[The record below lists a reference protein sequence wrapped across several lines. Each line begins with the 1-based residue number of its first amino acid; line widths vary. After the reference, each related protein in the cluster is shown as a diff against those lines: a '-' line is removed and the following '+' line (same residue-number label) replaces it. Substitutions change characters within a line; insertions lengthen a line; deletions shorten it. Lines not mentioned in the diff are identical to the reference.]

1 LHPIRARRKA
11 DFAGMPPRDGHP
23 QGPTVETP
31 VLWHL
36 EISHYNEKA
45 RWALDYKGVAHVRR
59 AVTPGLQ
66 GLRARRLRAGRTVPV
81 LEMDGR
87 AIGDSTKIIEEIERR
102 WPEPPLYPAD
112 PEERSRA
119 LDLED
124 YFDEQ
129 CGHDARR
136 VLFNDT
142 LAEPETFLAMFYG
155 ADRRRIG
162 PLETLTPLFSRL
174 VKWRFQIRP
183 ETVEE
188 SREKVLAA
196 FDKVEADV
204 GPSGYLVGESFTVA
218 DLTAA
223 SILGLIVVP
232 PEFPYIKVH
241 PDERTAEFRRF
252 RDSLKDRPGFRWV
265 EDMYARHRGTSAEH
279 DARHFERDVRG
290 ERRAGPPTLR

>member
-1 LHPIRARRKA
+1 VI
-11 DFAGMPPRDGHP
+11 PPRHGHL
-23 QGPTVETP
+23 QGPAVETP

-45 RWALDYKGVAHVRR
+45 RWALDYKGVAHERR

-66 GLRARRLRAGRTVPV
+66 QLTARRLRAGRTVPI
-81 LEMDGR
+81 LETDGR
-87 AIGDSTKIIEEIERR
+87 AIGDSTRIIEEIERR

-112 PEERSRA
+112 PGERRRA
-119 LDLED
+119 LDLEE

-136 VLFNDT
+136 VLFGDNLTD
-142 LAEPETFLAMFYG
+142 PETFLAMFAG
-155 ADRRRIG
+155 ADRRRLG
-162 PLETLTPLFSRL
+162 PLEALTPLVCRL
-174 VKWRFQIRP
+174 VKWRFRIRP

-188 SREKVLAA
+188 SRERVRAA
-196 FDKVEADV
+196 FDKLEADV

-241 PDERTAEFRRF
+241 PDERTARFRRF
-252 RDSLKDRPGFRWV
+252 RDALEDRPGFRWV
-265 EDMYARHRGTSAEH
+265 EAMYARHRGRYSPP
-279 DARHFERDVRG
+279 ARR
-290 ERRAGPPTLR
+290 